1 MSLNNLDKNSL
12 SFSVLIPCLN
22 EEKYIQAALSSIIQ
36 SANLTN
42 ESYEI
47 IIIDGES
54 TDNTLNLISDFVSRA
69 NIRILSNQRKIVSSA
84 LNIGIEHF
92 LMGIKKK

>member
-1 MSLNNLDKNSL
+1 MSLSNLDKNSL

-36 SANLTN
+36 SANLTH

-54 TDNTLNLISDFVSRA
+54 TDKTISRIRPLLDDGDILISEPDQG
-69 NIRILSNQRKIVSSA
+69 LYHA
-84 LNIGIEHF
+84 LNKGF
-92 LMGIKKK
+92 CVLVNRAASK